1 MSIAATTNNT
11 QSDAV
16 NVAANNT
23 KTASSEAPAKKELTA
38 YQASL
43 QNKQALNSQILSSSL
58 NISLKADNQSMS
70 LLFKTALE
78 KVQAEFSSRD
88 ETITAE
94 ANLKTESKADAKAY
108 ETEVDNSPKATSE
121 RIVGMAA
128 GFYQKFKE
136 RNPNDTEAL
145 TKFMDKFSQGIEK
158 GFADAK
164 DILKSLDKL
173 NGKVATDIDE
183 TYGLVQKGLKT
194 FQEKVA
200 EEEKTAKNSTS
211 STTNVKTTSAA

>member
-11 QSDAV
+11 STDAV

-23 KTASSEAPAKKELTA
+23 KTAATETQSKKELTA

-43 QNKQALNSQILSSSL
+43 QNRQALNSQILSSSL
-58 NISLKADNQSMS
+58 NISLKSDNQSMS

-78 KVQAEFSSRD
+78 KVQAEFSSSS
-88 ETITAE
+88 EKITAE
-94 ANLKTESKADAKAY
+94 ATAKTESKAY

-200 EEEKTAKNSTS
+200 EEEKTAKNSPTS
-211 STTNVKTTSAA
+211 STTNAKTSNAA